1 MLETLNKYIE
11 DQPAPKGLIE
21 HIQRWLVNEQRF
33 ARLLALSVVFHLV
46 FYASMI
52 ILNSWTMGQI
62 KPLRSQ
68 PPEFVVI
75 TEIAPS
81 SKPPALR
88 SAPERL
94 ERADINQL
102 QYDPETANDSEL
114 LSRSPKP
121 SSQRGNNGT
130 LPSAEGIK
138 PGASTGTSDKDSGN
152 KSPDQTPPPAIASV
166 QPNRAPQPSAPF
178 NTSAPSVQPAPAPP
192 APAQKPSASG
202 NGDNSQDSI
211 QAGARRGD
219 STESNAFGMQ
229 PVQAQYMARVRAK
242 VSKINEA
249 NMPRDWVETV
259 LTGKVSAIFSLT
271 IKRDGRI
278 QSLTL
283 LRPSGY
289 SILDGRAR
297 EAIYIASPFEG
308 YPQNAGDTITLQVT
322 VYYTPSR

>member
-11 DQPAPKGLIE
+11 DQPAPRGLIE
-21 HIQRWLVNEQRF
+21 HIQRWLVNERRF
-33 ARLLALSVVFHLV
+33 ARLLALSVVLHLV

-52 ILNSWTMGQI
+52 ILNSWTMRQI
-62 KPLRSQ
+62 KPIRSQ
-68 PPEFVVI
+68 PPELIVI
-75 TEIAPS
+75 TEVAPPS
-81 SKPPALR
+81 NRPALR
-88 SAPERL
+88 SSPELL
-94 ERADINQL
+94 ERADTNQL

-121 SSQRGNNGT
+121 SSRRGNDGT

-138 PGASTGTSDKDSGN
+138 PGASVGASDKDSGN
-152 KSPDQTPPPAIASV
+152 KSVDQTSPPVIASV
-166 QPNRAPQPSAPF
+166 QPNRSPQPSAPF
-178 NTSAPSVQPAPAPP
+178 NTPAPSVQPAPQPP
-192 APAQKPSASG
+192 APAQKPNASA
-202 NGDNSQDSI
+202 NADNSQEAI

-249 NMPRDWVETV
+249 NMPRDWIETV
-259 LTGKVSAIFSLT
+259 LTGKVSALFNLT

-278 QSLTL
+278 QSLEL

-289 SILDGRAR
+289 RLLDGRAR